1 MQFCAFCGEI
11 RVCRDPPPCVNPLDT
26 DPGLGMHKD
35 EPLPGMWHDYGGTDK
50 TSHICRFSQ
59 TRANPPRFG
68 LCDFTPFLVRRAA
81 KLPG

>member
-1 MQFCAFCGEI
+1 
-11 RVCRDPPPCVNPLDT
+11 
-26 DPGLGMHKD
+26 MHKD